1 MQIIGEYQIPIYYYN
16 GAVLNDFQ
24 SNEPLSL
31 RCVTLEGNESPMW
44 STDNNLLANF
54 LSSQQNITMQINMI
68 NITLEVLNSREQV
81 LQFSGSPF
89 LFDAQLSGNYSC
101 VSQVSGQSAN
111 LTLTPSKLYVLHC
124 DCLTLSYI
132 CMLIPFTVYGK
143 KEPVNMEWIKPVT
156 FSGWKLGASI
166 QITE

>member
-16 GAVLNDFQ
+16 GAVLNDFR

-44 STDNNLLANF
+44 STDNNLLATF
-54 LSSQQNITMQINMI
+54 LSSQQNSTMQINMI

-81 LQFSGSPF
+81 LQFSGSPLPF
-89 LFDAQLSGNYSC
+89 EAQLSGNYAC

-111 LTLTPSKLYVLHC
+111 LTLTPSTLYVTA
-124 DCLTLSYI
+124 LTLSYI
-132 CMLIPFTVYGK
+132 CMLIPFTVYVLIPFTVYGK
-143 KEPVNMEWIKPVT
+143 KEPVNMKWIKPVT
-156 FSGWKLGASI
+156 FSR
-166 QITE
+166 